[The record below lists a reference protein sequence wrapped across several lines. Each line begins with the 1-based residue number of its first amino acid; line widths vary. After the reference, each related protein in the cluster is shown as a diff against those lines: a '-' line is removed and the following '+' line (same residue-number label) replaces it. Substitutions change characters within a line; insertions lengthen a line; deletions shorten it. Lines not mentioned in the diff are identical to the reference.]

1 VLWEQDGREPPM
13 GMELSQLLL
22 LLLLS
27 MITTTTT
34 SSLFLLLL
42 LVLLRA
48 LVMAAGGRVQR
59 TADAYVGAR
68 PLVDEEVVH
77 LSRTPCAH
85 RPLRTLLLLSSSWW
99 SPSLSP
105 LSQLSSVTPSLSR
118 SHASVSIATDPRLG
132 PT

>member
-1 VLWEQDGREPPM
+1 MLWEQDGREPRM

-27 MITTTTT
+27 MITTT

-59 TADAYVGAR
+59 TAGAYVGAR
-68 PLVDEEVVH
+68 PLVDEEVGH

-85 RPLRTLLLLSSSWW
+85 RPLRTLLLLS
-99 SPSLSP
+99 
-105 LSQLSSVTPSLSR
+105 QLSSVTPSLSR
-118 SHASVSIATDPRLG
+118 SRASVSIATDPRLG